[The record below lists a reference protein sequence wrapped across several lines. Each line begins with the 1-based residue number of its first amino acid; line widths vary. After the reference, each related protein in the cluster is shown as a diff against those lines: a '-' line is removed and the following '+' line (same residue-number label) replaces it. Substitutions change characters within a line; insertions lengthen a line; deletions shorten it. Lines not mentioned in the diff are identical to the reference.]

1 VTEEST
7 GSLLIVDD
15 DPQIVRMLKDL
26 FKRQYDVITAGSG
39 DDAAALLDE
48 HEVLAV
54 LADHMMPGLT
64 GVELLERASEVQ
76 PDAVRILITASERV
90 DDLRDAVNR
99 ARVHR
104 FVSKPL
110 RVMDLRTTVTS
121 AIREM
126 LLEQEN
132 KRLVA
137 ELSEKN
143 QRLQKALSE
152 VQNHERRLERE
163 VENRTQELRIAMAEL
178 EKLALRD
185 GLTGLYNHRFLQ
197 EALTSELAR
206 GARYNHAVSLVFL
219 DVDHFKNYNDL
230 HGHPAGDSLLKKLAA
245 ILTDTGDMPELRF
258 RGRMTDIAA
267 RYGGEEFVVVL
278 PQTSK
283 EGAALRADR
292 LRQSIEE
299 FPFPSEGDQP
309 LGKVTIS
316 VGVATYPDDALTKQ
330 TLLERAD
337 QALYE
342 AKRSG
347 RNRVCVAGAANDEEK
362 AG

>member
-1 VTEEST
+1 
-7 GSLLIVDD
+7 
-15 DPQIVRMLKDL
+15 MLRDL
-26 FKRQYDVITAGSG
+26 FKRQYEVVTAGSG
-39 DDAAALLDE
+39 DDAAELLKE

-64 GVELLERASEVQ
+64 GVELLEKASEMQ

-132 KRLVA
+132 RRLVE

-152 VQNHERRLERE
+152 VQNHERKLERV
-163 VENRTQELRIAMAEL
+163 VESRTQELRIAMAEL

-230 HGHPAGDSLLKKLAA
+230 HGHPAGDALLKQLAA

-278 PQTSK
+278 PQTPK
-283 EGAALRADR
+283 EGARIRADR
-292 LRQSIEE
+292 LRESIEG
-299 FPFPSEGDQP
+299 FPFPQETEQP
-309 LGKVTIS
+309 MGKVTVS

-330 TLLERAD
+330 SLLEAAD
-337 QALYE
+337 QALYR
-342 AKRSG
+342 AKRAG
-347 RNRVCVAGAANDEEK
+347 RNLVCVAGEDEEDGENESGREPESGD
-362 AG
+362 ASDVDDARA